1 MDIFKT
7 ETAKSKQQN
16 KDETI
21 EAKNQKERIYNEE
34 GNEWVKKLR
43 VQLRKNPNHYTEN
56 TCIWHSYGV
65 LYIIVKVLPFIG
77 NYLTAKS
84 D

>member
-1 MDIFKT
+1 MEIFKT

-34 GNEWVKKLR
+34 GNEWA
-43 VQLRKNPNHYTEN
+43 TE
-56 TCIWHSYGV
+56 IDS
-65 LYIIVKVLPFIG
+65 IDKEKP
-77 NYLTAKS
+77 KS
-84 D
+84 LH